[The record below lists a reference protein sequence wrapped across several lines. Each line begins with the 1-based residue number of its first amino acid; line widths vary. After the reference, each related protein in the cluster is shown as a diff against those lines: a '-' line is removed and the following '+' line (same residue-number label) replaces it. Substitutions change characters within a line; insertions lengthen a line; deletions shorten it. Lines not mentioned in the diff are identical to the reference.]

1 MKKFLCV
8 ILSVLIV
15 FTSLISMI
23 TVSSAAS
30 DGADIPVIH
39 VSGYGALLVRNNS
52 EGAKETVYPLQ
63 IPDGYIEETAE
74 EFLPIFAKAFFT
86 QEWTEF
92 CDTLVDIL
100 VPVFSRLL
108 LTATVKLPTEAES
121 TGHRHVKHFET
132 EKMLPVNTAQL
143 HINSIMT
150 GDLTLL

>member
-1 MKKFLCV
+1 MSIIFFTIKTDPGGHILNEKNLSV
-8 ILSVLIV
+8 IISVLIV

-63 IPDGYIEETAE
+63 IPDGYIEEKAE

-100 VPVFSRLL
+100 VPVFEPIALDSNGGSYRRKQSRLDMD
-108 LTATVKLPTEAES
+108 T
-121 TGHRHVKHFET
+121 
-132 EKMLPVNTAQL
+132 
-143 HINSIMT
+143 
-150 GDLTLL
+150 